1 MSSELPHDTPVDT
14 PASSII
20 EAPALAPEL
29 VVAGERA
36 LERART
42 VETLEPAYAAW
53 NELRAAHRE
62 ARRRWKE
69 ERQRLLDQGSLLLG
83 ATRAALG
90 ASPGS
95 EALAAPNEFL
105 REAQLKLEAALAEID
120 ASSASGEAS
129 FAGQLDSM
137 KALLFER
144 VARLATSQRPVF
156 NLAVRV
162 LAGGQRI
169 LHLRRLGEDESV
181 LALHALTGRIPSRYE
196 YLFDDSTD
204 DVSAAPPTLYADEGV
219 TDVRGDASLDSR
231 PQVWPVKGVLPLKLP
246 SGQWVRWSARGAVLE
261 AEALDGAQWRNLLS
275 AGEAEAL
282 TGFLLARQ
290 LAGRLVLQLVRD

>member
-1 MSSELPHDTPVDT
+1 MSSELPHDTPVDS
-14 PASSII
+14 PATSII

-62 ARRRWKE
+62 ARRRWSE
-69 ERQRLLDQGSLLLG
+69 ERQRLVDQGSLLLG
-83 ATRAALG
+83 ATRAAFT
-90 ASPGS
+90 SGS
-95 EALAAPNEFL
+95 TEGLAVTEGFL
-105 REAQLKLEAALAEID
+105 RDAQLKLDAALAEVD
-120 ASSASGEAS
+120 ATSARGEAA
-129 FAGQLDSM
+129 FASQFDAM
-137 KALLFER
+137 KALLVER
-144 VARLATSQRPVF
+144 VSRLAASQKPVL

-181 LALHALTGRIPSRYE
+181 LALHALTGRIPSRFE
-196 YLFDDSTD
+196 YLFDDSSD
-204 DVSAAPPTLYADEGV
+204 DVMAAPPTLYADEGV
-219 TDVRGDASLDSR
+219 TDVRGDAALDSR

-246 SGQWVRWSARGAVLE
+246 SGQWARWSARGVVLE
-261 AEALDGAQWRNLLS
+261 AEMLDGANWRNLLS
-275 AGEAEAL
+275 STEAEVL
-282 TGFLLARQ
+282 TGFLLAQ
-290 LAGRLVLQLVRD
+290 QIAGRVVLQLVRD